1 MSEKEAKQ
9 NEGSLVLNEK
19 LSIEETSKEQDDVC
33 STENVPEE
41 EENLK
46 DKEETLTDLGDI
58 EDSDEEDEAD
68 ALTTAIDKHTEYF
81 VSAYISKIH
90 PVTQMRGN
98 PRIPIELWSNYKAV
112 MDGGNY
118 VTNNSSENWNSVS
131 KLTLPLKPSIWA
143 VLMALKMEE
152 QHAKTRFHGSLGD
165 DDEEEDN
172 TKRVRDRV
180 DRFKKLTAIL
190 MMYRE
195 IPIKDY
201 LDALMAMYNNI
212 RVDN

>member
-1 MSEKEAKQ
+1 MEPVSAWYSQ
-9 NEGSLVLNEK
+9 CLSFCPQSVSLK
-19 LSIEETSKEQDDVC
+19 LCQTPVISKE
-33 STENVPEE
+33 
-41 EENLK
+41 
-46 DKEETLTDLGDI
+46 DL
-58 EDSDEEDEAD
+58 EDSDEEDKAD
-68 ALTTAIDKHTEYF
+68 ALTAAIDKHTEYF
-81 VSAYISKIH
+81 VSAYVGKIH
-90 PVTQMRGN
+90 PVTQIRGN

-112 MDGGNY
+112 MDGGND

-152 QHAKTRFHGSLGD
+152 QHAKTRFHGSPGD
-165 DDEEEDN
+165 DNEEEDN

-180 DRFKKLTAIL
+180 DRFKKLRAIL
-190 MMYRE
+190 MTYGE

-212 RVDN
+212 GVDN